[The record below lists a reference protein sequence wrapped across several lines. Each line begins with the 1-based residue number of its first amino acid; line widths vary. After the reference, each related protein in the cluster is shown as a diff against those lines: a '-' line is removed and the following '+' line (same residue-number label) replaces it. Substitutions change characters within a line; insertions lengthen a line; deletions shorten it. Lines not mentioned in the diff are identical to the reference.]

1 MDWKR
6 LKVVSGLG
14 LCQLIAFGTSLYLLT
29 TLSAPIVAE
38 THWNL
43 AWVVGGY
50 SIATL
55 VSATVSARAGRYV
68 GAGQGRRVLALS
80 SLLFAAGLCLIA
92 AAQNL
97 FMYIAAWAV
106 MGCAMGTG
114 LYDTAFGTAGRL
126 FGKDARAAIIQI
138 ALWGGFA
145 STTFWP
151 LGHLLESQ
159 FGWRLA
165 CLIFAALHLCVC
177 LPVYLF
183 VVPQP
188 HDVAP
193 KSSGPL
199 PAVHVARDERLIYA
213 LIGFVVTLE
222 MAIVAVMSVHMHAIL
237 TGRGLTLAT
246 AVTLSACVGPS
257 QVVARLAELTI
268 GRRWSPWLSL
278 CLGVVAVTIGIVL
291 ISAAGQAA
299 LPALVLYGAG
309 LGVVSITSGMV
320 PLAIF
325 GPERYPPL
333 MGRLRRVGSV
343 VQALAP
349 FAVAGLLGHFGVP
362 ALLVALLAMAGICLA
377 AGIWLALR
385 CQRFA
390 TA

>member
-1 MDWKR
+1 MDLQR

-80 SLLFAAGLCLIA
+80 SLLFATGLCLIA
-92 AAQNL
+92 VSQNL
-97 FMYIAAWAV
+97 VMYIAAWAV
-106 MGCAMGTG
+106 MGCGMGTG

-126 FGKDARAAIIQI
+126 FGKEARSAIIQI

-159 FGWRLA
+159 FGWRVA
-165 CLIFAALHLCVC
+165 CLVFAAIHLCVC

-188 HDVAP
+188 HDAAP
-193 KSSGPL
+193 KSGPL

-246 AVTLSACVGPS
+246 AVALSACVGPS

-278 CLGVVAVTIGIVL
+278 CLGVVAVTAGIVL
-291 ISAAGQAA
+291 ISASGQAA
-299 LPALVLYGAG
+299 FPALVLYGAG
-309 LGVVSITSGMV
+309 LGVVSITSGTV

-349 FAVAGLLGHFGVP
+349 FAAAWLLERFGVP
-362 ALLVALLAMAGICLA
+362 ALLAALLVMVGICLA
-377 AGIWLALR
+377 AGIWLAVR